1 MDDNTRNPK
10 PKKEAKNQVTML
22 LNIVRQ
28 TAEQYRFKELVNILM
43 GVKNAT
49 LSSHNV
55 IHKDFFGQGKDENPS
70 YWRALI
76 RQLLV
81 SKHLKKEIETYG
93 VIKLTDF
100 GKSFL
105 ASPSSYMMTE
115 NHDYETTSVSNSSG
129 SYGKG
134 SVFDK
139 KLYNALIQLR
149 KKVADKHKVPPYA
162 VFQEPSIEDMLIKY
176 PTTIDEMKN
185 IHGVGDGKAQKFGK
199 PFIELIQKYCED
211 NNVIRPQDIVF
222 KSTGAN
228 SALKLYIIQNIDRKL
243 PLSDIASAKGMDMS
257 TFIKELETIMFSGT
271 KLNIQYEID
280 NLFDEDQQE
289 ELYEYFMEAQTDDIN
304 AAFEEFDGDYEEED
318 LRLFRIRFMNE
329 VAN

>member
-1 MDDNTRNPK
+1 
-10 PKKEAKNQVTML
+10 
-22 LNIVRQ
+22 
-28 TAEQYRFKELVNILM
+28 
-43 GVKNAT
+43 
-49 LSSHNV
+49 
-55 IHKDFFGQGKDENPS
+55 
-70 YWRALI
+70 
-76 RQLLV
+76 
-81 SKHLKKEIETYG
+81 
-93 VIKLTDF
+93 
-100 GKSFL
+100 
-105 ASPSSYMMTE
+105 
-115 NHDYETTSVSNSSG
+115 
-129 SYGKG
+129 
-134 SVFDK
+134 
-139 KLYNALIQLR
+139 
-149 KKVADKHKVPPYA
+149 VPPYA

-185 IHGVGDGKAQKFGK
+185 IHGVGDGKAQKFGI

-243 PLSDIASAKGMDMS
+243 PLSDIASAKGMDMN

-289 ELYEYFMEAQTDDIN
+289 ELYEYFMEAETDDIE
-304 AAFEEFDGDYEEED
+304 AAFEEFDGDYEEDD